1 MNGARGMLTVL
12 GATSA
17 EERVYTALV
26 GTVSATEPELAETT
40 GLSVDEV
47 GTALASLIERGLADR
62 LADTP
67 ARFVAGPPNVI
78 ELLISERFGE
88 LRAAQEQLDGLA
100 SRYRANSLVRT
111 AGGVFELMR
120 GEEALRH
127 CLLDLLRSARSEVLN
142 LIKPPTI
149 ALQPEEQ
156 IGPDES
162 VRNRIVYETAAIAHP
177 GMVEALRAG
186 LLPRDEARA
195 HPDLPIKLLIVDRSL
210 ALVPLAQHD
219 TTPVGMLVRE
229 SAVLDALLA
238 LFEYVW
244 APASRL
250 RLFRGSNGAPRP
262 SSDLGDRDRELGTR
276 VLAGLSD
283 EAIALHR
290 RMSVRTV
297 QRQVHALM
305 ELAHVRTR
313 AQLAWEAARRGWL
326 TDADVE
332 LDDQPP
338 LPAGENGNGARP

>member
-1 MNGARGMLTVL
+1 MNGAHGMLTVL

-17 EERVYTALV
+17 EDRVYTALV
-26 GTVSATEPELAETT
+26 STVSATELELAEAS

-47 GTALASLIERGLADR
+47 GTALASLIGRGLADR

-67 ARFVAGPPNVI
+67 TRFVAGPPNMI

-88 LRAAQEQLDGLA
+88 LRAAQQQLDGLA
-100 SRYRANSLVRT
+100 SRYRANSLART
-111 AGGVFELMR
+111 AGGFEVMR
-120 GEEALRH
+120 GDDALRH

-177 GMVEALRAG
+177 GMLEALRAG

-195 HPDLPIKLLIVDRSL
+195 HPDLPIKLLVVDRSV

-229 SAVLDALLA
+229 GALLDALLA

-244 APASRL
+244 ATAIPL
-250 RLFRGSNGAPRP
+250 RLFRGSNGGPRP
-262 SSDLGDRDRELGTR
+262 SSDLSERDRELLSL

-283 EAIALHR
+283 EAIAMHR

-332 LDDQPP
+332 PEDNSPVP
-338 LPAGENGNGARP
+338 SPENGNGARL